1 VSPKKKK
8 KRRSPDRARIA
19 FILAQPADMPSKE
32 VQRLGAEAGLKFA
45 RTAVSGIRFRL
56 RKKATQSQTAVP
68 DPASSMAA
76 FVRTQPLDMPAAEV
90 VAKAAAIGL
99 KGTVSGVYS
108 TRSVDRYAT
117 QGARARGAGAD
128 FTRGLPYDMPAAEV
142 VAKAA
147 EAGLAISM
155 ASVYAAQHKMREQA
169 QKGRPPAAG
178 GSRAA
183 ARVSRTPK
191 GSSAPLD
198 ASREAKRTQLKALIF
213 ELGMDEAKSIWEE
226 FAYIWG
232 GIRR

>member
-1 VSPKKKK
+1 VRPKKK

-32 VQRLGAEAGLKFA
+32 VQRLGAEAGMEFSLSM
-45 RTAVSGIRFRL
+45 VSSLRYNQ

-68 DPASSMAA
+68 DSVPSMAA

-108 TRSVDRYAT
+108 TRSVDKHAT
-117 QGARARGAGAD
+117 QGARARGVGAN
-128 FTRGLPYDMPAAEV
+128 FTRRLPVDTPATEV
-142 VAKAA
+142 VARAA
-147 EAGLAISM
+147 EAGLAVTM

-169 QKGRPPAAG
+169 PQGPPPAAG

-191 GSSAPLD
+191 ASSAPLD